1 MTSAQSPA
9 PADPCAGVSR
19 EFGLDYA
26 SALHR
31 FPAPC
36 VKETWTD
43 PRGNRLTVTTGADY
57 DAVFDDYD
65 DEDDDC
71 PTANVECA
79 DEQTP
84 TWVASVLHVLGIA
97 EAV

>member
-9 PADPCAGVSR
+9 PTDPCVGVSR
-19 EFGLDYA
+19 EFDLDYA
-26 SALHR
+26 HALHR
-31 FPAPC
+31 FPAPY
-36 VKETWTD
+36 VEETWTD
-43 PRGNRLTVTTGADY
+43 GNGNRLTVTTSTAY

-71 PTANVECA
+71 PTADVECA

-84 TWVASVLHVLGIA
+84 AWVARVLHVLGIA
-97 EAV
+97 EVA

>member
-9 PADPCAGVSR
+9 PTDPCVGISR
-19 EFGLDYA
+19 EFDLDYA

-36 VKETWTD
+36 VKETWID
-43 PRGNRLTVTTGADY
+43 PRGNRLAVTTSTSY
-57 DAVFDDYD
+57 DAVFNYD
-65 DEDDDC
+65 DEDEDC
-71 PTANVECA
+71 PTADVECA

-84 TWVASVLHVLGIA
+84 AWVARVLHVLGIA
-97 EAV
+97 EVA